1 MATIDFNESET
12 ADAVHFFVDRLAE
25 TYMEIGKANG
35 DKSLIKSLTL
45 LASNIARLLNNAKET
60 KRLMESGMFDSVGFE
75 VTTLEEVLASK
86 DSK

>member
-12 ADAVHFFVDRLAE
+12 ADAVNFFVDRLAE

>member
-1 MATIDFNESET
+1 MATIEFNEREI
-12 ADAVHFFVDRLAE
+12 AEAANFFDDRLAE

-35 DKSLIKSLTL
+35 DSSLIKSLTL
-45 LASNIARLLNNAKET
+45 LASHVARLRNNAKET

-86 DSK
+86 VSK

>member
-1 MATIDFNESET
+1 LSGAQAI
-12 ADAVHFFVDRLAE
+12 RPAE

-45 LASNIARLLNNAKET
+45 LASNVARLLNNAKET

-75 VTTLEEVLASK
+75 VITLEEVLASK
-86 DSK
+86 VSK